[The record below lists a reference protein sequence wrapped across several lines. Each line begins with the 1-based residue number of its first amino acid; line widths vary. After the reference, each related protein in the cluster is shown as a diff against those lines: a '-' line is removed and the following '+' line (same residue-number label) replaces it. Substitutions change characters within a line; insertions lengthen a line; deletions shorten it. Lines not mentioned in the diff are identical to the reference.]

1 MGHGKIQ
8 PTGAI
13 GALSEVL
20 MTSAG
25 SHELTRLLHAWSK
38 GDQSA
43 LEKLTPFVY
52 DELHRVAH
60 RYLSR
65 ERRGHTLQTTALIN
79 EAYARLIDSGEM
91 NWENRTHFFGVCARL
106 MRQILTD
113 YARSHLSQKRGRGV
127 GTVTLDESLE
137 VPVEPRA
144 DLVALDDA
152 LNRLAAIDPRKSRVV
167 ELRFFGGLTAEEAAA
182 VLKVSPETVQRD
194 WKLAKVWLHRELTG
208 EKQNEA

>member
-1 MGHGKIQ
+1 MRLPKSH
-8 PTGAI
+8 
-13 GALSEVL
+13 AL
-20 MTSAG
+20 TQ
-25 SHELTRLLHAWSK
+25 LLHAWSR
-38 GDQSA
+38 GDQTA

-65 ERRGHTLQTTALIN
+65 ERPGHTLQTTALIN

-113 YARSHLSQKRGRGV
+113 YARSRLSQKRGRGV
-127 GTVTLDESLE
+127 PAVSLDESLD
-137 VPVEPRA
+137 VPVEPGA

-152 LNRLAAIDPRKSRVV
+152 LNRLAAVDARKSQVV
-167 ELRFFGGLTAEEAAA
+167 ELRFFGGLTAEETAS
-182 VLKVSPETVQRD
+182 VLKVSPYTVLRD
-194 WKLAKVWLHRELTG
+194 WRLAKVWLHRELTDARRD
-208 EKQNEA
+208 ET